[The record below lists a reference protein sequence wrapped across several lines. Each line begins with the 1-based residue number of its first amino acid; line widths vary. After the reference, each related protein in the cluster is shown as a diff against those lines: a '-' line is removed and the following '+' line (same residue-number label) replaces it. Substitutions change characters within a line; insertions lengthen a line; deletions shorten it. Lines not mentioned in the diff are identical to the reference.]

1 MFEDDDLYI
10 DRAQLAA
17 RGWTLKLIKRY
28 LPNPDRW
35 ASVDHWR
42 NYTGKATYFVE
53 KVIAAEQLADF
64 KKAFSLS
71 VARRQL
77 SRKNLNAFMR
87 ERTRVDNLYRD
98 WIKTVSPKDVK
109 TMIVTDELVAFFEAA
124 RARGYRTPHK

>member
-17 RGWTLKLIKRY
+17 RGWTLTLIKRY

-77 SRKNLNAFMR
+77 SRKDLNAFMR

-98 WIKTVSPKDVK
+98 WIKTVSPEDVK

>member
-124 RARGYRTPHK
+124 RARGYRTPHQ

>member
-17 RGWTLKLIKRY
+17 RGWTLTLIKRY